1 MSPLRRPF
9 SRKKPKDKDLPPP
22 PSLINLEE
30 NPFEAPPDSSPP
42 PLSPSNREKY
52 PFTGPPKTFPSPS
65 GREESPFTGS
75 PQSSPPSSRHE
86 ESPFTGPPKIT
97 PSTPPISGREE
108 SPFEGPPRPTPP
120 VPDREESPFARSPEL
135 PSPPAFPQNI
145 PTRPPFPEPPPLPQ
159 VRTEIQEHSPVQ
171 NDLTTSL
178 LDELRQTGF
187 GSYLQDTPDEK
198 APMRTIDDV
207 TRNHYFAT
215 KEDYL
220 AAANKHL
227 DMEFYENA
235 AVNFSCAILCV
246 FLGEDVFKA
255 SHLISELASG
265 MHLSVINSQFFQGT
279 RVLLKANLIRSPP
292 FLYQAEKW
300 LLVNIDN
307 LYQEDKDLIL
317 RAIQVS
323 KENLGLS

>member
-9 SRKKPKDKDLPPP
+9 SRKKSKDKDLPPP

-42 PLSPSNREKY
+42 PLSPSGREES

-65 GREESPFTGS
+65 SREESPFTGPPKTFPS
-75 PQSSPPSSRHE
+75 PSSRE

-97 PSTPPISGREE
+97 PSTPPLRKKEEPHVTRPFGLSPSTPPISGREE
-108 SPFEGPPRPTPP
+108 SPFEAPPRTSPP
-120 VPDREESPFARSPEL
+120 ISDHEESPFARPPEL

-145 PTRPPFPEPPPLPQ
+145 STRPPFPEPPPLPQ
-159 VRTEIQEHSPVQ
+159 VETEIQGHPPVQ
-171 NDLTTSL
+171 DDLTTDL

-198 APMRTIDDV
+198 APMRTIDEV
-207 TRNHYFAT
+207 TRNHYFAA

-246 FLGEDVFKA
+246 FLGEDVF
-255 SHLISELASG
+255 
-265 MHLSVINSQFFQGT
+265 
-279 RVLLKANLIRSPP
+279 
-292 FLYQAEKW
+292 
-300 LLVNIDN
+300 
-307 LYQEDKDLIL
+307 
-317 RAIQVS
+317 
-323 KENLGLS
+323 